1 MNIDQL
7 NHLSEEEAKTALLR
21 CCGSS
26 RWAAQMVARRP
37 FTGAPDFLGAAED
50 IWNGLSSRDWI
61 EAFSH
66 HPKIGDLDSLRTKFA
81 QTESWAAG
89 EQSGVKDAPDEVL
102 KALAEG
108 NKNYEQKFGF
118 IFIVCATGK
127 NASEMLAMLNE
138 RLANDLA
145 IELKLAAAEQNKI
158 TRLRLQK
165 LLNE

>member
-7 NHLSEEEAKTALLR
+7 NHLSVEQARAELLR

-26 RWAAQMVARRP
+26 RWASQMAARRP
-37 FTGAPDFLGAAED
+37 FTGVPDFLGAAED
-50 IWNGLSSRDWI
+50 IWNGLSSRDWM

-66 HPKIGDLDSLRTKFA
+66 HPRIGDLDSLRAKFA
-81 QTESWAAG
+81 QTGNWAAG
-89 EQSGVKDAPDEVL
+89 EQSGVKGAPDEIL

-108 NKNYEQKFGF
+108 NRNYEQKFGF

-127 NASEMLAMLNE
+127 NAGEMLAMLNE
-138 RLANDLA
+138 RLVNDLA
-145 IELKLAAAEQNKI
+145 IELKVASAEQNKI